1 MKHTLGYCQEIFK
14 DHVIAAYFFNARG
27 SMLEKT
33 PLGML
38 RSLLYQLLEQD
49 SVLCERFTPMFRDKR
64 KKHEAW
70 GWQKGELT
78 EFLLSETKT
87 RQSKPLLLLIDALDE
102 CNESEVRK
110 AVSFLELL
118 SINAISAQASLNI
131 CLSSRHYPN
140 INMDKNLELIVEGQ
154 NGHNQDIIKYVQD
167 KLRIR
172 NRKIEEELLKKAA
185 GVFMWVV
192 LVVEMLNQA
201 YDDGEVRAMQK
212 KLYNVPSDLD
222 EVFRTVLDKD
232 NSDKK
237 GTILILQWVLFAR
250 RLLKPEE
257 LYFAVLAGMEGE
269 ELGAWDR
276 STETSERI
284 KRFITKKSKGLIEIR
299 KGREETVQ
307 FIHESVNDFLFRNKR
322 LQTLDPALELNAIG
336 TSHDR
341 LRACCLSYLMIK
353 ELPLAKD
360 RPHAKELGF
369 GYPFLEYASTYVL
382 DHAEETQ
389 EIAQEDFVQYLQQPH
404 GEFERLRRFYNAFER
419 YPSLGC
425 VRGIRLLY
433 MLSLHGHHKLV
444 KVVLLNKEVDV
455 NAQGG
460 IYSNALRAAS
470 GEGHK
475 EVVAMLLENGANVD
489 AYGGPFGNALQAA
502 STEGHKEIVAML
514 LENTADVNA

>member
-1 MKHTLGYCQEIFK
+1 
-14 DHVIAAYFFNARG
+14 
-27 SMLEKT
+27 
-33 PLGML
+33 
-38 RSLLYQLLEQD
+38 
-49 SVLCERFTPMFRDKR
+49 
-64 KKHEAW
+64 
-70 GWQKGELT
+70 
-78 EFLLSETKT
+78 
-87 RQSKPLLLLIDALDE
+87 
-102 CNESEVRK
+102 
-110 AVSFLELL
+110 
-118 SINAISAQASLNI
+118 
-131 CLSSRHYPN
+131 
-140 INMDKNLELIVEGQ
+140 
-154 NGHNQDIIKYVQD
+154 
-167 KLRIR
+167 
-172 NRKIEEELLKKAA
+172 
-185 GVFMWVV
+185 
-192 LVVEMLNQA
+192 
-201 YDDGEVRAMQK
+201 
-212 KLYNVPSDLD
+212 
-222 EVFRTVLDKD
+222 
-232 NSDKK
+232 
-237 GTILILQWVLFAR
+237 
-250 RLLKPEE
+250 
-257 LYFAVLAGMEGE
+257 
-269 ELGAWDR
+269 
-276 STETSERI
+276 
-284 KRFITKKSKGLIEIR
+284 
-299 KGREETVQ
+299 
-307 FIHESVNDFLFRNKR
+307 
-322 LQTLDPALELNAIG
+322 
-336 TSHDR
+336 
-341 LRACCLSYLMIK
+341 MIK